1 MKKPVFWAALAAAC
15 LPTATFASYGASA
28 AGRPLPLQSRLSH
41 GYSGGYAGGVARVP
55 NQGDLELDLWVP
67 QAIQNLM
74 AAVRTGQMPPIYAWT
89 TQLESRLQ
97 VRGEHRYQVAL
108 HYVIQARQYCQMG
121 QSSFAL
127 QSLNTLQSQFQ
138 TLGYRQAGYGQPGYG
153 RPGYGRP
160 GYGQPG
166 YGRPGY
172 GQPGRGQPGCEQ
184 PGYGDPGYGQPG
196 HGGGPR
202 RLVHRRLRE
211 ASRLLRDGRV
221 HGARRALRELQ
232 GDLRGRPNGRRLA
245 RRVGYV
251 ANNLW
256 RGNEDWALH
265 ELRQLRQEL
274 RWA

>member
-15 LPTATFASYGASA
+15 LPTTTFASYGASA
-28 AGRPLPLQSRLSH
+28 VGRPLPSQSRLSH
-41 GYSGGYAGGVARVP
+41 GYVGPGHRMANR
-55 NQGDLELDLWVP
+55 GDPGLDAWVP
-67 QAIQNLM
+67 QAILSLM
-74 AAVRTGQMPPIYAWT
+74 SAVRTGQMPPIYAWT

-97 VRGEHRYQVAL
+97 TRGEHRY
-108 HYVIQARQYCQMG
+108 CEMG
-121 QSSFAL
+121 QSAFAL
-127 QSLNTLQSQFQ
+127 QSLNTLQSQLY
-138 TLGYRQAGYGQPGYG
+138 TLGYRQASYGQ
-153 RPGYGRP
+153 P

-166 YGRPGY
+166 YGRPGNRRPGY
-172 GQPGRGQPGCEQ
+172 GQPGYGQPGYGQPGYGQPGCEQ
-184 PGYGDPGYGQPG
+184 PGNGPPG
-196 HGGGPR
+196 HGGGR
-202 RLVHRRLRE
+202 RRFVHRRLRE

-221 HGARRALRELQ
+221 HAARRALRELQ
-232 GDLRGRPNGRRLA
+232 GDLRDRSRGRRLA